1 MSSLTLLLLFWILL
15 DSAPEVPRG
24 RPSRQR
30 DPLDSSSDR
39 GRPLY
44 PSPPTRDPEHEVQ
57 PFTTV
62 PPVNGPDHRYLPGG
76 PFLPDHLLRREF
88 QGDQRFFSENAA
100 APLAA
105 RTTVPGSRAVPGD
118 AGDGAREAEEVPAFS
133 DVASPATTTPAPTL
147 HRYPG
152 LAFVPGKALTEEPSG
167 RNSTPEKD
175 PAWSGGK
182 GAGNKEPDPQWSP
195 SAPPPSK
202 SLPEDPAEKRKT
214 TAGQQV
220 TKQHVDKDQTTT
232 TTTTTT
238 ITTTTTQTGKDSPCS

>member
-1 MSSLTLLLLFWILL
+1 MLFRSVPAGCTVLYLLAVLYGTCRLYSIVQFVSSLTLLLLSWILL

-133 DVASPATTTPAPTL
+133 DVASPATTTPAPTSS
-147 HRYPG
+147 
-152 LAFVPGKALTEEPSG
+152 ASALYC
-167 RNSTPEKD
+167 
-175 PAWSGGK
+175 
-182 GAGNKEPDPQWSP
+182 
-195 SAPPPSK
+195 
-202 SLPEDPAEKRKT
+202 
-214 TAGQQV
+214 V
-220 TKQHVDKDQTTT
+220 
-232 TTTTTT
+232 
-238 ITTTTTQTGKDSPCS
+238 